1 MTKPLLVGLSE
12 RYGYDALGFIVA
24 PPGKTITTATPIRLD
39 DADKEHV
46 ERLRRLLI
54 ERLFYVNRW
63 GGEVTMYSKPMS
75 VGVHSIL
82 VALLAAA
89 RARKA
94 GLDEEAIAEHEATG
108 AIHDIGEALGLGDV
122 PGPLL
127 DAHPAIEVVRQEHQ
141 RMASAL
147 FPAAAP
153 FTVGA
158 RIVAIIDKGIRVW
171 ERLWFYPESYAID
184 VDGNNPVALQAF
196 GAIVRSLP
204 VKDWI
209 EGRRIDEAVDLL
221 LSLALGNGAVLTAG
235 GSIESS
241 QPIAAVVGDVPT
253 HPTVPSAHE
262 APSREVLNEF
272 LAESIH
278 VLGKLRLRLRDSTAT
293 LTLCE
298 ETIARLLSKATSID
312 YKAKLEKEGAA
323 MPQPIAVDDALWHP
337 RDLLNRFCKDFD
349 FDACECED
357 VTGGVRWRVT
367 GMLRALNSPALPG
380 DGPADV
386 AVTLYKTGKATT
398 LGKETP
404 QRAAVRRWLEGQG
417 FNVRC

>member
-24 PPGKTITTATPIRLD
+24 PPGKTITTATPIRLYE
-39 DADKEHV
+39 ADKEHV

-54 ERLFYVNRW
+54 ERLFCVNRW

-94 GLDEEAIAEHEATG
+94 GLDEEAIAEHEAAG

-127 DAHPAIEVVRQEHQ
+127 AAHPAIEAVRQEHQ

-158 RIVAIIDKGIRVW
+158 RIVAGIDKGIRVW
-171 ERLWFYPESYAID
+171 ERLWFYPASYAID
-184 VDGNNPVALQAF
+184 VDGNPVALQAF
-196 GAIVRSLP
+196 GTIVRSLP

-221 LSLALGNGAVLTAG
+221 LSLALGNGPVITAG

-241 QPIAAVVGDVPT
+241 QPITVVVGAAPAPHASLMASYDRFCEDFDFESCECEEVNGGVLWRVNGLYGDVP
-253 HPTVPSAHE
+253 A
-262 APSREVLNEF
+262 N
-272 LAESIH
+272 
-278 VLGKLRLRLRDSTAT
+278 
-293 LTLCE
+293 
-298 ETIARLLSKATSID
+298 
-312 YKAKLEKEGAA
+312 
-323 MPQPIAVDDALWHP
+323 
-337 RDLLNRFCKDFD
+337 
-349 FDACECED
+349 
-357 VTGGVRWRVT
+357 
-367 GMLRALNSPALPG
+367 
-380 DGPADV
+380 V
-386 AVTLYKTGKATT
+386 AITLYRTGKATT
-398 LGKETP
+398 GGKETP
-404 QRAAVRRWLEGQG
+404 QRAAVRRWLEEQG
-417 FNVRC
+417 FRVSC